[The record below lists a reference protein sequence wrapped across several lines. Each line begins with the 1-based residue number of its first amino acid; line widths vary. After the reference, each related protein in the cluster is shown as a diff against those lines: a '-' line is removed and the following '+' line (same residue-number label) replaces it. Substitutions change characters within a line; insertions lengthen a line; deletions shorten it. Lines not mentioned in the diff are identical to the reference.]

1 MSGKSEIRRTR
12 RMPGAAVLEAAVLA
26 SLSLA
31 TLGARVALAHHSF
44 SMFDPKQEQI
54 LVGTVTAFQ
63 WTNPHTW
70 IELDVHH
77 PDGRVTHWSI
87 EGGSVVGLAR
97 EGWTHR
103 TLQPGDR
110 ISLVMH
116 PLRSGEHGG
125 SLMGVVTAQ
134 GKVLGAPL
142 RPPAKRGTDDAH

>member
-1 MSGKSEIRRTR
+1 
-12 RMPGAAVLEAAVLA
+12 MPGAATLETAVLA
-26 SLSLA
+26 SMMLA
-31 TLGARVALAHHSF
+31 TLGSRVALAHHSF
-44 SMFDPKQEQI
+44 SMFDPQKEQI
-54 LVGTVTAFQ
+54 LVGTVTTFQ

-70 IELDVHH
+70 IELDVRD
-77 PDGRVTHWSI
+77 PDGKVTHWSI

-103 TLQPGDR
+103 TLQPGDT

-134 GKVLGAPL
+134 GRVLGAPL
-142 RPPAKRGTDDAH
+142 HPSAKRITEAAH

>member
-1 MSGKSEIRRTR
+1 MRDTHRA
-12 RMPGAAVLEAAVLA
+12 MLEALIPA
-26 SLSLA
+26 SLILA
-31 TLGARVALAHHSF
+31 TLSPPVACAHHSF
-44 SMFDPKQEQI
+44 SMFDPKKEQI

-70 IELDVHH
+70 IELDVHDR
-77 PDGRVTHWSI
+77 DGKVTHWSV

-97 EGWTHR
+97 EGWTRR

-125 SLMGVVTAQ
+125 SLMGVVTAR

-142 RPPAKRGTDDAH
+142 HRPANKSSAGAP

>member
-1 MSGKSEIRRTR
+1 MRSVVALMLVVPLLG
-12 RMPGAAVLEAAVLA
+12 
-26 SLSLA
+26 SLS
-31 TLGARVALAHHSF
+31 ARALAHHSF

-54 LVGTVTAFQ
+54 LTGTVTAFQ

-70 IELDVHH
+70 IELDV
-77 PDGRVTHWSI
+77 PNAGGKTTHWSI

-97 EGWTHR
+97 EGWTRR

-142 RPPAKRGTDDAH
+142 HPPASKSAAVAP

>member
-1 MSGKSEIRRTR
+1 MRSVV
-12 RMPGAAVLEAAVLA
+12 AVILVVPLLG
-26 SLSLA
+26 SLSSQ
-31 TLGARVALAHHSF
+31 ALAHHSF

-54 LVGTVTAFQ
+54 LTGTVTAFQ

-70 IELDVHH
+70 IELDV
-77 PDGRVTHWSI
+77 PNVDGQTTHWSI

-97 EGWTHR
+97 EGWTRR

-142 RPPAKRGTDDAH
+142 HPPASRSAAVAP

>member
-1 MSGKSEIRRTR
+1 MTDTIRRR
-12 RMPGAAVLEAAVLA
+12 SALGGRMLAPVVLA
-26 SLSLA
+26 APMLTALSTA
-31 TLGARVALAHHSF
+31 AFAHHSF
-44 SMFDPKQEQI
+44 SMFDPKSEQI

-70 IELDVHH
+70 IELDA
-77 PDGRVTHWSI
+77 PSADGKLTHWSI

-97 EGWTHR
+97 EGWTRR
-103 TLQPGDR
+103 TLQPGDK

-116 PLRSGEHGG
+116 PLRSGQHGG

-142 RPPAKRGTDDAH
+142 HPPEKKDSAEAR